1 MLQIISTIGIW
12 IGKVIDGTMKRLDE
26 SYQFSSDT
34 NCATFSS
41 LTFKILNFS
50 APQICHLEIVDS
62 NVFHDF
68 LTGLT
73 LCAKK
78 CLQNYDELYKDTISL
93 FLLLTGFHDSW

>member
-1 MLQIISTIGIW
+1 MRW
-12 IGKVIDGTMKRLDE
+12 VIR
-26 SYQFSSDT
+26 YQFPSDT

-50 APQICHLEIVDS
+50 GPQIYHLEIIDS

-68 LTGLT
+68 LTGFLT
-73 LCAKK
+73 LYVKK

-93 FLLLTGFHDSW
+93 FLLLTGFHDLW